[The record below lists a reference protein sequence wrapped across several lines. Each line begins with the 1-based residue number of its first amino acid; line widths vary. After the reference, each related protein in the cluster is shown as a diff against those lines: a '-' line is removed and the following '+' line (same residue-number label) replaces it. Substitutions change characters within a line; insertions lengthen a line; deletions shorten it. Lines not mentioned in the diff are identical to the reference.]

1 LSLSA
6 RLEQELNSNKAVT
19 LLDKLK
25 NEISQVMLENSK
37 LAIQFNQADMK
48 LEAQT
53 RNLTYLE
60 DKLASALTEREE

>member
-1 LSLSA
+1 
-6 RLEQELNSNKAVT
+6 
-19 LLDKLK
+19 
-25 NEISQVMLENSK
+25 MLENSK

>member
-1 LSLSA
+1 LSA

>member
-1 LSLSA
+1 MSLSA